1 MKFRKGA
8 LRGLIGL
15 SAVMALLMVLA
26 ACGSDPTATPRPTEA
41 MMEPTEAMMEP
52 TEAMMEPTPVPATA
66 TKVPDATPVVLK
78 AAAAWPI
85 TSTSSTQWL
94 EYIKEINRRANG
106 ALVIDFVG
114 GPEVVHPFEG
124 FNALRSGIIDLVHT
138 AAGYFGG
145 EVPEGAAFSMLPAPP
160 ALSFQEIVDAW
171 HTTGALELINGIYE
185 NKAGVRSIGFH
196 VGGQGFGL
204 IMVDEINSV
213 AELEGKRIRVWDAMG
228 ASIMTAAG
236 AVPQTIPASELY
248 TALQRGTVDGA
259 LRDPGAAWSQ
269 GEKDVYNTIIRPPVF
284 SGAGGGFISVQAWN
298 SLSPDLQ
305 NLLMDTS
312 YELAPGIF
320 EWYAADEQYSVDEFA
335 KVGTVERTIPIDDW
349 KILHDGHQ
357 KHWDTVGADFPAMIE
372 IKALLQPYLDKALA
386 NLGIN

>member
-1 MKFRKGA
+1 MQYRKGI
-8 LRGLIGL
+8 LRSFFGLGAI
-15 SAVMALLMVLA
+15 MALLVVLA
-26 ACGSDPTATPRPTEA
+26 ACGSDPTATTAAAKPTNA
-41 MMEPTEAMMEP
+41 PQATSAPAVVPPTA
-52 TEAMMEPTPVPATA
+52 TNVPPTA

-94 EYIKEINRRANG
+94 EYIKEVNRRANG

-124 FNALRSGIIDLVHT
+124 FNALRAGIIDLVHT

-160 ALSFQEIVDAW
+160 ALSYQEIVDAW

-185 NKAGVRSIGFH
+185 EKAGVRSIGFQ

-204 IMVDEINSV
+204 IMTEEVNSV
-213 AELEGKRIRVWDAMG
+213 ADLKGLRIRVWDAMG
-228 ASIMTAAG
+228 AAIMTGAG

-269 GEKDVYNTIIRPPVF
+269 GEKDVYNTIVRPPVF
-284 SGAGGGFISVQAWN
+284 SGSGGGFISVQAWN
-298 SLSPDLQ
+298 GLGPDLQ
-305 NLLMDTS
+305 KLLMDTS
-312 YELAPGIF
+312 YGMAPGIF

-335 KVGTVERTIPIDDW
+335 KVGTVERTFSMEDW
-349 KILHDGHQ
+349 KVLHDGHQ
-357 KHWDTVGADFPAMIE
+357 SHWAAVGETSPAMLE
-372 IKALLQPYLDKALA
+372 IKALLQPYLDKALT
-386 NLGIN
+386 NLGLN